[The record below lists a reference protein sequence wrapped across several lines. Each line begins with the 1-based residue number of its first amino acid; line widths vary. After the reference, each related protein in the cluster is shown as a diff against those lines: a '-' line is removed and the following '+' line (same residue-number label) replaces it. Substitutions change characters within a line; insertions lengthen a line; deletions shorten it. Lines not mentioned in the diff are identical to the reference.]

1 MTNHSRSRVF
11 LVSRL
16 PFFASRGPRARRRS
30 AQLGTLIGALLTLD
44 MACLLW
50 PALAAQAVAAEESSF
65 EALRQNAA
73 PVGDVANTLRA
84 PEKVESCESEPT
96 DRERARCRVVRRYIR
111 KALPHHPFRKISDDP
126 AAVTLSDFDGT
137 IKGYHL
143 AVSGCLACEHP
154 VPIGPRG
161 ESRLVTVGVPDPA
174 QKGALK
180 DAVSLSRN
188 AVTFGNLNEAKKW
201 LAGNKDALRA
211 EFVFL
216 PVQEKWTR
224 GQDQGVGLAKVGVRV
239 FNRCTGE
246 VIVSQPPSRR
256 PAEVDRNAPGCSARE
271 GRGKLGDND
280 SASADSGRRQLSRND
295 IADAMDKIRGAVSA
309 CYGQFHQPGRADLTF
324 VVAPSGM
331 PQAVTVGGL
340 FNGTPTGDCA
350 ANAAKT
356 AKFPTFDGPAQEF
369 VYPFFLR

>member
-1 MTNHSRSRVF
+1 MTNQSRSRVF
-11 LVSRL
+11 LVSGL
-16 PFFASRGPRARRRS
+16 PLSVRGKPPARRRS
-30 AQLGTLIGALLTLD
+30 ALRGASPGVLLAI
-44 MACLLW
+44 ACLSF
-50 PALAAQAVAAEESSF
+50 PALAAKAVAAEESSF
-65 EALRQNAA
+65 EELRQNAA
-73 PVGDVANTLRA
+73 PVGDVANTLRP

-111 KALPHHPFRKISDDP
+111 KSLPHHPFRKISDDP

-143 AVSGCLACEHP
+143 AVSGCLACERP
-154 VPIGPRG
+154 VAIGPRG

-201 LAGNKDALRA
+201 LAGNKDDLRA

-224 GQDQGVGLAKVGVRV
+224 GQEQGVGLAKVGVRV

-246 VIVSQPPSRR
+246 VIVSQPPSQR
-256 PAEVDRNAPGCSARE
+256 PAEVDRNAPGCSARDS
-271 GRGKLGDND
+271 GNRGKVGDAD
-280 SASADSGRRQLSRND
+280 SAGESGRRQLTRND
-295 IADAMDKIRGAVSA
+295 IADAMDKIRGAVNA

-324 VVAPSGM
+324 VVAPSGV
-331 PQAVTVGGL
+331 PQAVTVGGV

-350 ANAAKT
+350 ANAAKS
-356 AKFPTFDGPAQEF
+356 AKFPSFDGPTQEF